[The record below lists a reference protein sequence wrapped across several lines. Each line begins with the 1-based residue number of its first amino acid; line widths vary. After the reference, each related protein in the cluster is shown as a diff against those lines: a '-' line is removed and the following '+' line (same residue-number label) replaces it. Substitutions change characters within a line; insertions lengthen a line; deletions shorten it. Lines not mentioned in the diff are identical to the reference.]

1 MGAFSP
7 RLRSVLSAVSSSR
20 WNRDG
25 GTVGR
30 APQLALHSGDGRVHQ
45 ALGQVV
51 RKTLEEGL
59 AVAPLACGLAC
70 LQAAPGHGP
79 HFSACP
85 VAPHDD
91 NGRSVLLVFT
101 HLVPPS
107 TGFLLPPSRSQAFLI
122 AKRVVP
128 LLGCA
133 QHTV

>member
-1 MGAFSP
+1 MGALP
-7 RLRSVLSAVSSSR
+7 PGPRSVLSAVSSSR

-30 APQLALHSGDGRVHQ
+30 APQLALHSGDGRVRQ

-79 HFSACP
+79 RFSAFP
-85 VAPHDD
+85 VAPRHDND
-91 NGRSVLLVFT
+91 RSVLLVFT
-101 HLVPPS
+101 HPV
-107 TGFLLPPSRSQAFLI
+107 PPSRSQAFLT

-128 LLGCA
+128 LLGSA
-133 QHTV
+133 QRTV